1 MLDEYGDVTLAID
14 IMYIN
19 EMPFML
25 TTSQAIHFSTA
36 EMMKNE
42 TKSTIIKLIQQI
54 INTFQSRGF
63 RVKQILRDQQFE
75 CSRNHMELQGI
86 NVNITGR
93 DNHVQR
99 TEGTL
104 GR

>member
-42 TKSTIIKLIQQI
+42 TKSTLIKLIQQI
-54 INTFQSRGF
+54 INTFHSRGF
-63 RVKQILRDQQFE
+63 RVKQILKHNNSMISE
-75 CSRNHMELQGI
+75 CPGHSNYILQAMQKVI
-86 NVNITGR
+86 IF
-93 DNHVQR
+93 
-99 TEGTL
+99 
-104 GR
+104 